1 MQKLLILSRLA
12 LFYLLSDLGLS
23 RGASGSLESLTSLGA
38 DSVMTG
44 LEGIGAS
51 ETQNLRQPLISSPEP
66 RSPLQSSSSLELSP
80 GMEQVSLIFIKIYVY
95 IICFKLVMCEICQ
108 GFQ

>member
-1 MQKLLILSRLA
+1 MSCLHC
-12 LFYLLSDLGLS
+12 SDLGLS

-44 LEGIGAS
+44 LEGING
-51 ETQNLRQPLISSPEP
+51 ETQNPRQSSVSSSQP

-80 GMEQVSLIFIKIYVY
+80 GMEQVNFCDTDDDSPV
-95 IICFKLVMCEICQ
+95 
-108 GFQ
+108 